1 MKKLFTIAA
10 VAMFSLAMVA
20 CGGSSNAEK
29 NVDKGK
35 KLVDQ
40 AYKALMAGDYE
51 KVSDLEEEMDKL
63 EKELTK
69 EEKAE
74 LEKYAAEKFGEY

>member
-20 CGGSSNAEK
+20 CSS

-35 KLVDQ
+35 KLMDQ
-40 AYKALMAGDYE
+40 MYEAVEAGDLE
-51 KVSDLEEEMDKL
+51 KAMKLGAELEEL
-63 EKELTK
+63 EKELTD

-74 LEKYAAEKFGEY
+74 LEKYAEKF

>member
-20 CGGSSNAEK
+20 CQS

-35 KLVDQ
+35 KLMDQ
-40 AYKALMAGDYE
+40 MYEAVEAGDLEKALKLSAEM
-51 KVSDLEEEMDKL
+51 EELD
-63 EKELTK
+63 KELTD
-69 EEKAE
+69 EERAE
-74 LEKYAAEKFGEY
+74 LEKYAEKFGDF

>member
-20 CGGSSNAEK
+20 CSS

-35 KLVDQ
+35 KLMDQ
-40 AYKALMAGDYE
+40 MYEAVEAGDLE
-51 KVSDLEEEMDKL
+51 KAMKLGAELEEL
-63 EKELTK
+63 EKELTD
-69 EEKAE
+69 EERAE
-74 LEKYAAEKFGEY
+74 LEKYAEKF